1 MRIGLRIAG
10 VVLLFWLAGCGGGS
24 DGGKPQLPPG
34 SVRLTVT
41 PNSAVV
47 ITDGTKTFTASVVN
61 TSNTA
66 VTWSVQEGAAGGT
79 VDASGKYTAPA
90 AQGTYHINVVSQAD
104 SSKKVT
110 ITITVVPPV
119 RVSPP
124 TTTVYTSGIKTFSA
138 TGPDASVLP
147 VTWSVQEGAAGGAID
162 ANGLYTAPGTPG
174 TYHVIATS
182 KADATKT
189 GTATVTVLANPI
201 TVTPPTATLSVGGT
215 ASFAAQLNGAPTT
228 AVNWS
233 VQEGNAGGTV
243 DANGNYTAPATPGT
257 YHILVTSQADT
268 TQQATAVV
276 TVQAGNAQVGVQ

>member
-10 VVLLFWLAGCGGGS
+10 VVLLFLLAGCGGGS
-24 DGGKPQLPPG
+24 GGNNPLPAG

-47 ITDGTKTFTASVVN
+47 ITGGTKSFTASVVN
-61 TSNTA
+61 TANKA

-79 VDASGKYTAPA
+79 IDANGNYTAPA
-90 AQGTYHINVVSQAD
+90 TQGTYHIIATSQAD
-104 SSKKVT
+104 TSKTVT
-110 ITITVVPPV
+110 ITVTVVPPV
-119 RVSPP
+119 RVSPA

-138 TGPDASVLP
+138 TGPDASVIP
-147 VTWSVQEGAAGGAID
+147 VTWSVQEGAAGGTID
-162 ANGLYTAPGTPG
+162 ANGLYTAPATPG
-174 TYHVIATS
+174 TYHIVATS
-182 KADATKT
+182 QADATKT

-201 TVTPPTATLSVGGT
+201 TVAPPTVTLSVGGT
-215 ASFAAQLNGAPTT
+215 SSFTAKLNGTPTT

-233 VQEGNAGGTV
+233 VQEGNAGGTI

-257 YHILVTSQADT
+257 YHVLVTSQSDA